1 MVFLT
6 AGTDPS
12 LAFRMASY
20 CFLHYGDRFRFFI
33 DAPDD
38 VLPTIV
44 IQNGD
49 KNAVRKK
56 RKTEQ

>member
-12 LAFRMASY
+12 LPLRMTFY

-49 KNAVRKK
+49 KNAV
-56 RKTEQ
+56 